1 MKVIRVKLLDVF
13 FLLKHT
19 NRAEEIGYLLKY
31 SPYKFE
37 GDSLN
42 STYMHTCLH
51 AYYDV
56 SFSNLEN
63 IAPICPVYITY
74 YSHTTRD

>member
-51 AYYDV
+51 AYAHI
-56 SFSNLEN
+56 NTLN
-63 IAPICPVYITY
+63 IYNFGCFYIL
-74 YSHTTRD
+74 